1 MYVYSLLILLTR
13 QVFAEEV
20 AMSSRDVMVSE
31 GGTEKKQRVFRHVQ
45 IAKVWSWTADAVGVF
60 ALCALAAALLT
71 GCGDKDSK
79 ATAAPAGGPAA
90 APPPQVGVIT
100 VQPQTVPVITELPG
114 RLEALRVAQV
124 RARVPGILQKRLF
137 TEGSDVKAGQ
147 PLFQI
152 DASTYRAA
160 LDSAQ
165 ATQTKA
171 EANLA
176 QATSL
181 VERYQPLQS
190 AKAISPQEFLNA
202 QVAQR
207 QAMAD
212 VAGAK
217 ATVQTARINL
227 SYATVTAPISGRI
240 GRGLVTEGAL
250 VGQGEATQLAV
261 IQQVDMLYVNFTQPV
276 SEVLKLRQALEAGA
290 LKRVGREAASVRVV
304 MDDGTEYPQ
313 AGKLLFSDLSV
324 DSTSGQVALRA
335 ELPNPK
341 GLLLPGMYV
350 RVRLEQAE
358 VEGGVLIPQQAV
370 TRSGKG
376 DTVMVVDAQGQV
388 TPRPVKLGG
397 ARGSQ
402 WVVLGGLKTGEQ
414 VMVDGFQKMMN
425 PKAPVKPVPWTPG
438 ASAPQPSASLSASA
452 AS

>member
-1 MYVYSLLILLTR
+1 MASREVTVSQIDEQTGTPLR
-13 QVFAEEV
+13 PSRKFSGAE
-20 AMSSRDVMVSE
+20 
-31 GGTEKKQRVFRHVQ
+31 
-45 IAKVWSWTADAVGVF
+45 IWNWTANAIGVL

-71 GCGDKDSK
+71 GCGDKDAK
-79 ATAAPAGGPAA
+79 AGAAGAGAGGAAP
-90 APPPQVGVIT
+90 PPPQVGVIT

-114 RLEALRVAQV
+114 RLEAFRVAQV

-137 TEGSDVKAGQ
+137 NEGSDVKAGQ

-165 ATQTKA
+165 ATQAKA

-181 VERYQPLQS
+181 VERYKPLQA

-207 QAMAD
+207 QATAD
-212 VAGAK
+212 VAAAK
-217 ATVQTARINL
+217 ASVQTARINL
-227 SYATVTAPISGRI
+227 GYATVTAPIAGRI
-240 GRGLVTEGAL
+240 GRALVTEGAL

-261 IQQVDMLYVNFTQPV
+261 IQQVHPLYVNFTQPV
-276 SEVLKLRQALEAGA
+276 NEVLKLRRALEAGA
-290 LKRVGREAASVRVV
+290 LQRAGQHAAAVRVAL
-304 MDDGTEYPQ
+304 DDGTEYPL
-313 AGKLLFSDLSV
+313 AGRLLFSDLTV

-335 ELPNPK
+335 EVPNPK

-358 VEGGVLIPQQAV
+358 VEGGMLIPQQAV
-370 TRSGKG
+370 TRNSQG
-376 DTVMVVDAQGQV
+376 DTVMVVDAEGKV
-388 TPRPVKLGG
+388 APRPVKLGG

-402 WVVLGGLKTGEQ
+402 WVVLEGLKAGEQ
-414 VMVDGFQKMMN
+414 VMVDGFQKMTN
-425 PKAPVKPVPWTPG
+425 PKAPVKAVPWTP
-438 ASAPQPSASLSASA
+438 PSPPAANGA
-452 AS
+452 ASGAAPAAAPAASR